1 MPPGFVVKNKRGKI
15 MHKNWIL
22 MGLLALAVLFNAG
35 CAVNRA
41 TATVDPTT
49 DLNSIKTLYVMK
61 LAPDGRGINKLIADK
76 LNTMGYSAETGIVP
90 PEDVDAVVTYQD
102 KWMWDITMY
111 MLELTVTIRDPKT
124 DYPLASGNS
133 FHTSLTRKSPE
144 EMVDEVM
151 TNIFK
156 QGVEHAQK

>member
-1 MPPGFVVKNKRGKI
+1 MIRNKRI
-15 MHKNWIL
+15 I
-22 MGLLALAVLFNAG
+22 LALIAMVMSFTSG

-41 TATVDPTT
+41 TATLDPST
-49 DLNSIKTLYVMK
+49 DLNSVKNIYVMK
-61 LAPDGRGINKLIADK
+61 FAPDGRGINKLIADK
-76 LNTMGYSAETGIVP
+76 LGTMGYSAETGDDPTVWQNY
-90 PEDVDAVVTYQD
+90 DAVVTYED

-111 MLELTVTIRDPKT
+111 MLELTVTLRDPKT

-144 EMVDEVM
+144 EMVDEVV

-156 QGVEHAQK
+156 QGVENVQE